1 MMSRA
6 TDVKRVAAPASNALA
21 RFIPLDQWLMS
32 APRSSADIALYHRV
46 KAELIEGL
54 DMANRQ
60 MGRTS

>member
-1 MMSRA
+1 
-6 TDVKRVAAPASNALA
+6 
-21 RFIPLDQWLMS
+21 MS
-32 APRSSADIALYHRV
+32 APHSSADIALYHRV